1 MHMTAEAALPPSTP
15 LQRRVLAVAIVA
27 SFIAILDGFVVNLAL
42 PAIGRELGGGLVIQQ
57 WVVDAY
63 LLTLGSLILVAGSLS
78 DHFGRARIL
87 EWGLAGFAVTS
98 VLCGLAWNGEMLVIS
113 RALQG
118 IAGALLVPSSLAMIV
133 TAFSGPAQSKA
144 IGQWSGWTSAAA
156 IVAPLIGGVSV
167 DLLSWRVIF
176 FINVIPAAVIWPM
189 LVRLRSSDAAR
200 DKRKKIDY
208 TGAALAMVGLGGPVF
223 AFIEQG
229 RLGWSAPQ
237 VWLPLVVGA
246 LALVLFLLHENRTA
260 EPMLPLRL
268 FGIRNFG
275 WGNLATLAIYGA
287 ISLGFFVLGIY
298 LQQVGG
304 MGATTAGIALLP
316 GTVILMLAAS
326 YFGGLAGK
334 HGPRWF
340 MAAGPLLCGAGFLM
354 SLSIQ
359 EPLDYWTQVFPGQV
373 VFGVGLATLVAP
385 LTAAILG
392 AVPTEEAGIGSAVNN
407 AVARIAGLIC
417 IAFAG
422 LIVGPAFTREG
433 LYAALW
439 VTAGLFFLGGLAS
452 AVGIRNEVPPAA
464 GQLAA
469 ASGSEGGK
477 AADDGGTAHQPG

>member
-1 MHMTAEAALPPSTP
+1 MTDAAPLLPSTP
-15 LQRRVLAVAIVA
+15 LQKRVLAVAIVA

-63 LLTLGSLILVAGSLS
+63 LLTLGALILVAGSLS

-87 EWGLAGFAVTS
+87 EWGLAGFAATS
-98 VLCGLAWNGEMLVIS
+98 VLCGLAWTGEVLVVS

-118 IAGALLVPSSLAMIV
+118 IAGALLVPSSLAMII
-133 TAFSGPAQSKA
+133 TSFSGPAQSKA

-156 IVAPLIGGVSV
+156 IVGPLIGGMAV

-176 FINVIPAAVIWPM
+176 FINVIPAIAIWPM
-189 LVRLRSSDAAR
+189 LAGLRASDAAR
-200 DKRKKIDY
+200 DKSKRIDY
-208 TGAALAMVGLGGPVF
+208 LGAFLAMVGLGGPVF

-229 RLGWSAPQ
+229 RMGWGSAQ
-237 VWLPLVVGA
+237 VWVPLAVGIVA
-246 LALVLFLLHENRTA
+246 MALFLFHEARTD

-268 FGIRNFG
+268 FAIRNFG
-275 WGNLATLAIYGA
+275 WGNLATLAIYGG

-304 MGATTAGIALLP
+304 MAATVAGMALLP
-316 GTVILMLAAS
+316 GTVILMIGAS

-334 HGPRWF
+334 YGPRWF
-340 MAAGPLLCGAGFLM
+340 MTAGPLLCGVGFLM

-359 EPLDYWTQVFPGQV
+359 EPLNYWTQVLPGQI
-373 VFGVGLATLVAP
+373 VFGLGLATLVAP

-392 AVPTEEAGIGSAVNN
+392 AVPPAEAGIGSAVNN
-407 AVARIAGLIC
+407 AVARIAGLIT

-422 LIVGPAFTREG
+422 LIVGPVFSREG
-433 LYAALW
+433 LYNALLVTAAL
-439 VTAGLFFLGGLAS
+439 FLTGAVAS
-452 AVGIRNEVPPAA
+452 AVGIRNPARVTAPADEGEPVAAPDDDEAA
-464 GQLAA
+464 GQR
-469 ASGSEGGK
+469 
-477 AADDGGTAHQPG
+477 D

>member
-1 MHMTAEAALPPSTP
+1 MLMTDAAALPPSTP
-15 LQRRVLAVAIVA
+15 LQKRVLVVAIVA

-63 LLTLGSLILVAGSLS
+63 LLTLGALILVAGSLS

-87 EWGLAGFAVTS
+87 EWGLAGFGITS
-98 VLCGLAWNGEMLVIS
+98 VMCGLAWNGEVLVVS

-118 IAGALLVPSSLAMIV
+118 IAGALLVPSSLAMII
-133 TAFSGPAQSKA
+133 TSFSGPSQSKA

-156 IVAPLIGGVSV
+156 IVGPLIGGMAV

-176 FINVIPAAVIWPM
+176 FINVIPAIGVWPM
-189 LVRLRSSDAAR
+189 LAGLRASDAAR
-200 DKRKKIDY
+200 DRSKRIDY
-208 TGAALAMVGLGGPVF
+208 LGAFLAMIGLGGPVY

-229 RLGWSAPQ
+229 RMGWGSVQ

-246 LALVLFLLHENRTA
+246 AAVVLFLIHEARTA

-268 FGIRNFG
+268 FAIRNFG
-275 WGNLATLAIYGA
+275 WGNIATLAIYAG

-304 MGATTAGIALLP
+304 MGATAAGIALLP
-316 GTVILMLAAS
+316 GTVILMLGAS

-334 HGPRWF
+334 YGPRWF
-340 MAAGPLLCGAGFLM
+340 MTVGPALCGVGFLM
-354 SLSIQ
+354 ALSVQ
-359 EPLDYWTQVFPGQV
+359 EPLNYWAQVLPGQI
-373 VFGVGLATLVAP
+373 VFGLGLATLVAP

-392 AVPTEEAGIGSAVNN
+392 AVPPEEAGIGSAVNN
-407 AVARIAGLIC
+407 AVARIAGLIA

-422 LIVGPAFTREG
+422 VIVGPVFSRDG
-433 LYAALW
+433 LYNALL
-439 VTAGLFFLGGLAS
+439 VTAGLFLIGAVAS
-452 AVGIRNEVPPAA
+452 AVGIRNPAPDAAAASSETDTASDDGGAA
-464 GQLAA
+464 GQRA
-469 ASGSEGGK
+469 
-477 AADDGGTAHQPG
+477 

>member
-1 MHMTAEAALPPSTP
+1 MTDAVALLPRTP
-15 LQRRVLAVAIVA
+15 LQKRVLVVAIVA

-63 LLTLGSLILVAGSLS
+63 LLTLGALILVAGSLS

-87 EWGLAGFAVTS
+87 EWGLAGFALTS
-98 VLCGLAWNGEMLVIS
+98 VMCGLAWNGEVLVVS

-118 IAGALLVPSSLAMIV
+118 IAGALLVPSSLAMII
-133 TAFSGPAQSKA
+133 TSFSGPSQSKA

-156 IVAPLIGGVSV
+156 IVGPLIGGVSV
-167 DLLSWRVIF
+167 DMLSWRVIF
-176 FINVIPAAVIWPM
+176 FINVIPAVAIWP
-189 LVRLRSSDAAR
+189 LLAGLRASDAAR
-200 DKRKKIDY
+200 DKSKGIDY
-208 TGAALAMVGLGGPVF
+208 LGAVLAMIGLGGPVY

-229 RLGWSAPQ
+229 RMDWASVQ
-237 VWLPLVVGA
+237 VWLPLLAGVVA
-246 LALVLFLLHENRTA
+246 MVLFLVHEARTR

-268 FGIRNFG
+268 FAIRNFG
-275 WGNLATLAIYGA
+275 WGNLATLAIYGG

-304 MGATTAGIALLP
+304 MGATIAGIALLP
-316 GTVILMLAAS
+316 ATVILMLTAS

-334 HGPRWF
+334 YGPRWF
-340 MAAGPLLCGAGFLM
+340 MTVGPLLCGVGFLM

-359 EPLDYWTQVFPGQV
+359 EPLNYWTQVLPGQI
-373 VFGVGLATLVAP
+373 VFGVGLTTLVAP

-392 AVPTEEAGIGSAVNN
+392 AVPQEEAGIGSAVNN

-422 LIVGPAFTREG
+422 LIVGPVFTRQG
-433 LYAALW
+433 LYNALVVTAALF
-439 VTAGLFFLGGLAS
+439 VVGAVAS
-452 AVGIRNEVPPAA
+452 AVGIRNPLPEAA
-464 GQLAA
+464 VSADSA
-469 ASGSEGGK
+469 PDTAS
-477 AADDGGTAHQPG
+477 DDGGSADERS

>member
-1 MHMTAEAALPPSTP
+1 MTDAAVVEPSTP
-15 LQRRVLAVAIVA
+15 LQKRVLVVAIVA

-63 LLTLGSLILVAGSLS
+63 LLTLGALILVAGSLS

-98 VLCGLAWNGEMLVIS
+98 VMCGLAWTGEVLVVS

-133 TAFSGPAQSKA
+133 TSFSGPAQSKA

-176 FINVIPAAVIWPM
+176 FINVVPAALIWPM
-189 LVRLRSSDAAR
+189 LSGLRASDAAR
-200 DKRKKIDY
+200 DKSKKIDY
-208 TGAALAMVGLGGPVF
+208 LGAFLAMVGLGGPVY

-229 RLGWSAPQ
+229 RMGWESPL
-237 VWLPLVVGA
+237 VWAPLVVGA
-246 LALVLFLLHENRTA
+246 VALALFLVHEARTA
-260 EPMLPLRL
+260 QPMLPLRL
-268 FGIRNFG
+268 FAIRNFA
-275 WGNLATLAIYGA
+275 WGNVATLAIYGG

-304 MGATTAGIALLP
+304 MGATLAGIALLP
-316 GTVILMLAAS
+316 GTVILMLCAS

-334 HGPRWF
+334 YGPRWF
-340 MAAGPLLCGAGFLM
+340 MTAGPLLCGVGFLM
-354 SLSIQ
+354 SLTVQ
-359 EPLDYWTQVFPGQV
+359 EPLNYWTQVLPGQI

-407 AVARIAGLIC
+407 AVARIAGLIT

-422 LIVGPAFTREG
+422 VIVGPVFARQG
-433 LYAALW
+433 LDNALLVTAALF
-439 VTAGLFFLGGLAS
+439 VIGGLAS
-452 AVGIRNEVPPAA
+452 AVGIRNPPRE
-464 GQLAA
+464 AA
-469 ASGSEGGK
+469 ASAGSVTDT
-477 AADDGGTAHQPG
+477 ASDDGGPASQRS

>member
-1 MHMTAEAALPPSTP
+1 MTDAVALLPRTP
-15 LQRRVLAVAIVA
+15 LQKRVLVVAIVA

-63 LLTLGSLILVAGSLS
+63 LLTLGALILVAGSLS

-87 EWGLAGFAVTS
+87 EWGLAGFALTS
-98 VLCGLAWNGEMLVIS
+98 VMCGLAWNGEVLVVS

-118 IAGALLVPSSLAMIV
+118 IAGALLVPSSLAMII
-133 TAFSGPAQSKA
+133 TSFSGPSQSKA

-156 IVAPLIGGVSV
+156 IVGPLIGGVSV
-167 DLLSWRVIF
+167 DMLSWRVIF
-176 FINVIPAAVIWPM
+176 FINVIPAVAIWP
-189 LVRLRSSDAAR
+189 LLAGLRASDAAR
-200 DKRKKIDY
+200 DKSKGIDY
-208 TGAALAMVGLGGPVF
+208 LGAVLAMIGLGGPVY

-229 RLGWSAPQ
+229 RMDWASVQ
-237 VWLPLVVGA
+237 VWLPLLAGVVA
-246 LALVLFLLHENRTA
+246 MVLFLVHEARTR

-268 FGIRNFG
+268 FAIRNFG
-275 WGNLATLAIYGA
+275 WGNLATLAIYGG

-304 MGATTAGIALLP
+304 MGATIAGIALLP
-316 GTVILMLAAS
+316 ATVILMLTAS

-334 HGPRWF
+334 YGPRWF
-340 MAAGPLLCGAGFLM
+340 MTVGPLLCGVGFLM

-359 EPLDYWTQVFPGQV
+359 EPLNYWTQVLPGQI
-373 VFGVGLATLVAP
+373 VFGVGLTTLVAP

-392 AVPTEEAGIGSAVNN
+392 AVPQEEAGIGSAVNN

-422 LIVGPAFTREG
+422 LIVGPVFTRQG
-433 LYAALW
+433 LYNALVVTAALF
-439 VTAGLFFLGGLAS
+439 VVGAVAS
-452 AVGIRNEVPPAA
+452 AVGIRNPEAA
-464 GQLAA
+464 VTADSA
-469 ASGSEGGK
+469 PDTAS
-477 AADDGGTAHQPG
+477 DDGGSADKRS

>member
-1 MHMTAEAALPPSTP
+1 MTDAAPLLPSTP
-15 LQRRVLAVAIVA
+15 LQKRVLAVAIVA

-63 LLTLGSLILVAGSLS
+63 LLTLGALILVAGSLS

-98 VLCGLAWNGEMLVIS
+98 VLCGLAWTGEVLVVA

-118 IAGALLVPSSLAMIV
+118 IAGALLVPSSLAMII
-133 TAFSGPAQSKA
+133 TSFSGPAQSKA

-156 IVAPLIGGVSV
+156 IVGPLIGGLAV

-176 FINVIPAAVIWPM
+176 FINVIPAVAIWPM
-189 LVRLRSSDAAR
+189 LAGLRASDAAR
-200 DKRKKIDY
+200 DKSKRIDY
-208 TGAALAMVGLGGPVF
+208 LGAFLAMVGLGGPVF

-229 RLGWSAPQ
+229 RMGWGSAQ
-237 VWLPLVVGA
+237 VWVPLVAGIA
-246 LALVLFLLHENRTA
+246 AMALFLVHESRTA

-268 FGIRNFG
+268 FAIRNFG
-275 WGNLATLAIYGA
+275 WGNLATLAIYGG

-304 MGATTAGIALLP
+304 MVATIAGIALLP
-316 GTVILMLAAS
+316 GTVILMLSAS

-334 HGPRWF
+334 YGPRWF
-340 MAAGPLLCGAGFLM
+340 MTAGPLLCAVGFLM
-354 SLSIQ
+354 SLAIQ
-359 EPLDYWTQVFPGQV
+359 EPLNYWTQVLPGQI
-373 VFGVGLATLVAP
+373 VFGLGLAILVAP

-392 AVPTEEAGIGSAVNN
+392 AVPPEEAGIGSAVNN
-407 AVARIAGLIC
+407 AVARIAGLIT

-422 LIVGPAFTREG
+422 LIVGPVFSREG
-433 LYAALW
+433 LYNALLVTAAL
-439 VTAGLFFLGGLAS
+439 FLTGAVAS
-452 AVGIRNEVPPAA
+452 AVGIRNPAKETVAAEGGKTEAASDDDEAA
-464 GQLAA
+464 GQR
-469 ASGSEGGK
+469 
-477 AADDGGTAHQPG
+477 D

>member
-1 MHMTAEAALPPSTP
+1 MTDAVALLPRTP
-15 LQRRVLAVAIVA
+15 LQKRVLVVAIVA

-63 LLTLGSLILVAGSLS
+63 LLTLGALILVAGSLS

-87 EWGLAGFAVTS
+87 EWGLAGFALTS
-98 VLCGLAWNGEMLVIS
+98 VMCGLAWNGEVLVVS

-118 IAGALLVPSSLAMIV
+118 IAGALLVPSSLAMII
-133 TAFSGPAQSKA
+133 TSFSGPSQSKA

-156 IVAPLIGGVSV
+156 IVGPLIGGVSV
-167 DLLSWRVIF
+167 DMLSWRVIF
-176 FINVIPAAVIWPM
+176 FINVIPAVAIWP
-189 LVRLRSSDAAR
+189 LLAGLRASDAAR
-200 DKRKKIDY
+200 DKSKGIDY
-208 TGAALAMVGLGGPVF
+208 LGAVLAMIGLGGPVY

-229 RLGWSAPQ
+229 RMGWASVQ
-237 VWLPLVVGA
+237 VWLPLLAGVVA
-246 LALVLFLLHENRTA
+246 MVLFLVHEARTR

-268 FGIRNFG
+268 FAIRNFG
-275 WGNLATLAIYGA
+275 WGNLATLAIYGG

-304 MGATTAGIALLP
+304 MGATIAGIALLP
-316 GTVILMLAAS
+316 ATVILMLTAS

-334 HGPRWF
+334 YGPRWF
-340 MAAGPLLCGAGFLM
+340 MTVGPLLCGVGFLM

-359 EPLDYWTQVFPGQV
+359 EPLNYWTQVLPGQI
-373 VFGVGLATLVAP
+373 VFGVGLTTLVAP

-392 AVPTEEAGIGSAVNN
+392 AVPQEEAGIGSAVNN

-422 LIVGPAFTREG
+422 LIVGPVFTRQG
-433 LYAALW
+433 LYNALVVTAALF
-439 VTAGLFFLGGLAS
+439 VVGAVAS
-452 AVGIRNEVPPAA
+452 AVGIRNPEAA
-464 GQLAA
+464 VTADSA
-469 ASGSEGGK
+469 PDTAS
-477 AADDGGTAHQPG
+477 DDGGSADKRS

>member
-1 MHMTAEAALPPSTP
+1 MHMTDAVALLPRTP
-15 LQRRVLAVAIVA
+15 LQKRVLVVAIVA

-63 LLTLGSLILVAGSLS
+63 LLTLGALILVAGSLS

-87 EWGLAGFAVTS
+87 EWGLAGFALTS
-98 VLCGLAWNGEMLVIS
+98 VMCGLAWNGEVLVVS

-133 TAFSGPAQSKA
+133 TSFSGPSQSKA

-176 FINVIPAAVIWPM
+176 FINVVPAVAIWPV
-189 LVRLRSSDAAR
+189 LAGLRASDAAR
-200 DKRKKIDY
+200 DKSKGIDY
-208 TGAALAMVGLGGPVF
+208 LGAVLAMIGLGGPVY

-229 RLGWSAPQ
+229 RMGWASVQ
-237 VWLPLVVGA
+237 VWLPLLAGVVA
-246 LALVLFLLHENRTA
+246 MVLFLVHEARTK

-268 FGIRNFG
+268 FAIRNFG
-275 WGNLATLAIYGA
+275 WGNLATLAIYGG

-304 MGATTAGIALLP
+304 MGATIAGIALLP
-316 GTVILMLAAS
+316 ATVILMLTAS

-334 HGPRWF
+334 YGPRWF
-340 MAAGPLLCGAGFLM
+340 MTVGPLLCGVGFLM

-359 EPLDYWTQVFPGQV
+359 EPLNYWAQVLPGQI
-373 VFGVGLATLVAP
+373 VFGLGLTTLVAP

-392 AVPTEEAGIGSAVNN
+392 AVPQEEAGIGSAVNN

-422 LIVGPAFTREG
+422 LIVGPVFTRQG
-433 LYAALW
+433 LYNALVVTAALF
-439 VTAGLFFLGGLAS
+439 VVGAVAS
-452 AVGIRNEVPPAA
+452 AVGIRNPVLEAAVAADSAPDPA
-464 GQLAA
+464 
-469 ASGSEGGK
+469 S
-477 AADDGGTAHQPG
+477 DDGGPAGQRS